1 MRLRGRILCPEID
14 LAGEADDSSIVNVNI
29 SFGRAYL
36 ASQG

>member
-29 SFGRAYL
+29 SLGRAYL